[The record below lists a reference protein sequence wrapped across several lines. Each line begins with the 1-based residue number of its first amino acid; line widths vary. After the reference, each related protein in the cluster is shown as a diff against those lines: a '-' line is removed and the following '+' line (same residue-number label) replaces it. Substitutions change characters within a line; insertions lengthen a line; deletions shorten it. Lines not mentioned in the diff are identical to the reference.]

1 MDHPEASAYTTVL
14 APIYERLG
22 MASFAAGIV
31 SQIIPYLQ
39 GNLDWFGR
47 RILDVGCGTGA
58 AARWLAT
65 HTMSVT
71 AIDPSPEMLAQARQS
86 IDISGLSLSW
96 ATGDLRHLEAY
107 TEYDLTLALDVMN
120 ELGSLRDFEAAL
132 ASVRAALAPGK
143 FFVFD
148 LHTIGGL
155 DRQIGIRIPIN
166 ADDCFITLEQRFDH
180 ERSLLTSEYY
190 VFFNNQDSIWRLKR
204 GVRYQ
209 RAYPVQA
216 IAALLGRSGYQLMA
230 LVTPAFQPVDPAAL
244 TVDRVLFFAR
254 KSDS

>member
-1 MDHPEASAYTTVL
+1 VNHPEASAYTGVL

-31 SQIIPYLQ
+31 PQIIPYLQ
-39 GNLDWFGR
+39 GDLDWFGR
-47 RILDVGCGTGA
+47 RILDLGCGTGA

-65 HTMSVT
+65 HTMNVT
-71 AIDPSPEMLAQARQS
+71 AIDQSPEMLLQARQS
-86 IDISGLSLSW
+86 IDTSGLSLSW
-96 ATGDLRHLEAY
+96 AAGDLRHQQGD
-107 TEYDLTLALDVMN
+107 TEYDLALALDVMN
-120 ELGSLRDFEAAL
+120 ELGGLREFEAAL

-190 VFFNNQDSIWRLKR
+190 VFFNNPNGSWRLER
-204 GVRYQ
+204 GIRYQ

-230 LVTPAFQPVDPAAL
+230 LVTPTFQPVDPAAL
-244 TVDRVLFFAR
+244 TADRVLFFAR
-254 KSDS
+254 KSDG